1 MATKNINLEEKEVF
15 DILVAL
21 KQRRASCQTI
31 ADESGGLSLDF
42 DISDPYRKHY
52 NDRFV
57 AYSNKVKEL
66 TVIIT
71 KLEAL

>member
-1 MATKNINLEEKEVF
+1 MKIINLEENEIF

-42 DISDPYRKHY
+42 DISDPRRMHY

-57 AYSNKVKEL
+57 AYSNKVKVL
-66 TVIIT
+66 TSIII
-71 KLEAL
+71 KLESL